1 MSGEIRIKQKN
12 LIILLGFVLLVI
24 FLIQSRKCR
33 EPSAVIQEEPESG
46 DDLPIIYAITP
57 TYYRP
62 VQKAE
67 LTRLSQTIMLV
78 PNIYWVIVEDADEV
92 TELVT
97 NVLKRSGLYKRS
109 VQLTAKTPDD
119 LKLKQKDPHWSKPRG
134 VDQRNTALE
143 WVKQRIVESSPRRT
157 IVYFMDDD
165 NAYSVQLF
173 KEMSNIELGRVGVW
187 PVGLVGGLMVEK
199 PIVDENNVVTGFN
212 AAWRP
217 ERQFPIDMAGF
228 AISGS
233 LFMKFP
239 SAKFSADVERGYQET
254 EILRHITT
262 VNRLQPLANG
272 CTEVLVWHTRTEA
285 PKLREEEK
293 LKKQGKRSDE
303 GMEV

>member
-1 MSGEIRIKQKN
+1 MTGEIRIKTKN
-12 LIILLGFVLLVI
+12 LIILLGFVLLMI
-24 FLIQSRKCR
+24 FLIQSRKCK
-33 EPSAVIQEEPESG
+33 EPEVLLDEQESLE
-46 DDLPIIYAITP
+46 DLPIIYAITP

-78 PNIYWVIVEDADEV
+78 PNVYWVIVEDADEV

-109 VQLTAKTPDD
+109 VQLKAKTPAD
-119 LKLKQKDPHWSKPRG
+119 LKLKQTDPHWSKPRG
-134 VDQRNTALE
+134 VEQRNTALD
-143 WVKQRIVESSPRRT
+143 WVKQRIVESSPRRS

-173 KEMSNIELGRVGVW
+173 KEMSTIEVGRVGVW
-187 PVGLVGGLMVEK
+187 PVGLVGGMMVEK
-199 PIVDENNVVTGFN
+199 PLVDENNIVTGFN
-212 AAWRP
+212 AVWRP

-239 SAKFSADVERGYQET
+239 SAKFSFDVERGFQET

-272 CTEVLVWHTRTEA
+272 CTEVLVWHTRTE
-285 PKLREEEK
+285 PPNLKEEQKLI
-293 LKKQGKRSDE
+293 KQRKRSDE